1 MKRNHFHT
9 QITAVSRALAV
20 TATVAAIAT
29 ARMSSAGADAE
40 VPIGVNC
47 PSLYALGVQGSD
59 ESSSTGVSTNDSGAL
74 GQVFGPM
81 SAAAGDLVQRAYVPY
96 GRDTDG
102 QLLPFEQAVGAAAER
117 LEQMAAEVT
126 TRCPNTKIAAVGYA
140 HGAPAVSQ
148 FAHRVGTGTAEVD
161 ADRVAAVALLANP
174 TRAAGTPVLPGLT
187 GTTPAAVP
195 VTAGEK
201 VSTITLTNPALAGA
215 GISATP
221 YQMGYGALTGRVA
234 DLCVPGD
241 ATCDAPVGG
250 ALATTVANIAARSD
264 LRDPI
269 AAISTVAEAMS
280 TTIYS
285 TAVDVV
291 NQDLTGTSLDQL
303 SYNPAKA
310 LGQRLAEAS
319 QPNATAPA
327 GHEALAALFKIGTI
341 GLNAVVSVAQK
352 VFTPATVA
360 ELATV
365 GLANPWAAVA
375 TLGAKLAGAVVELIP
390 PQTAVGWVNDAF
402 EAITSTIT
410 DPSQLYT
417 VAATAQYSDT
427 TGRHGSYRTVPST
440 SDGRSAFAATADWL
454 TAVARDL
461 DTTTPE
467 SAAPKTP
474 PDPSLS
480 RTSIMPPTASAP
492 AASPTPR
499 GGPKPLRAG
508 ANQPLGVRLAAVP
521 ALPPGGPHPSIPSN
535 RGGEYPT

>member
-1 MKRNHFHT
+1 MQRNHFHIQAT
-9 QITAVSRALAV
+9 VMSRALAV
-20 TATVAAIAT
+20 TATVAAITT
-29 ARMSSAGADAE
+29 AQMHIADADTDA
-40 VPIGVNC
+40 PIGASC
-47 PSLYALGVQGSD
+47 PSLYALGVQGSE
-59 ESSSTGVSTNDSGAL
+59 ESSSAGVSTSDSGAL
-74 GQVFGPM
+74 GQVFGPL

-96 GRDTDG
+96 GRGTDG
-102 QLLPFEQAVGAAAER
+102 VELPFEQAVAAAAER

-126 TRCPNTKIAAVGYA
+126 TRCLDTKIAAVGYA
-140 HGAPAVSQ
+140 HGAPAVSE

-174 TRAAGTPVLPGLT
+174 TRTPGTPVLPGVA

-195 VTAGEK
+195 GTAGEK

-215 GISATP
+215 GISAA
-221 YQMGYGALTGRVA
+221 QRSVGYGALTGRVA

-241 ATCDAPVGG
+241 ATCDTPAGG

-269 AAISTVAEAMS
+269 TAISTVAEAMS
-280 TTIYS
+280 TTLYS

-291 NQDLTGTSLDQL
+291 NEDLTGTSLDQL
-303 SYNPAKA
+303 AYNPAKP

-319 QPNATAPA
+319 QPNATAP
-327 GHEALAALFKIGTI
+327 GPQEALAALFKIGTI

-375 TLGAKLAGAVVELIP
+375 ALGAKLTGAVVELVP

-417 VAATAQYSDT
+417 VAASARYSDT

-440 SDGRSAFAATADWL
+440 AAGRSVLATTADWL

-461 DTTTPE
+461 ATTTPDPG
-467 SAAPKTP
+467 APKP
-474 PDPSLS
+474 PVNPSLS
-480 RTSIMPPTASAP
+480 STSTAVPTTSAP

-499 GGPKPLRAG
+499 GGP
-508 ANQPLGVRLAAVP
+508 
-521 ALPPGGPHPSIPSN
+521 
-535 RGGEYPT
+535 